1 MATNIEARVRELRK
15 TLKLT
20 QAEFGKRLS
29 VSVDVITNIENGR
42 LARPEQKE
50 PLYKL
55 MCKEFN
61 VNYEWLTMGKGEMF
75 NESQED
81 FFDKLA
87 ERYGLGVYARKV
99 LDLYSSLDDAQ
110 KQTLENLIYQAAMC
124 VLENN
129 IAQAQLDILEAAAS
143 TKNPK
148 LAGAVGAAF
157 SKAFPYKGIGSQTD
171 SEVAVQENGA
181 ASQDNDIAAD
191 IKNTI
196 QQTEAVFAQNT
207 TRKK

>member
-1 MATNIEARVRELRK
+1 MATNIGARVRELRK

-29 VSVDVITNIENGR
+29 VSVDVITNIEGGR

-61 VNYEWLTMGKGEMF
+61 ANYEWLMTGKGEMF

-99 LDLYSSLDDAQ
+99 LDFYISLDDVQ
-110 KQTLENLIYQAAMC
+110 KQTLEKLIYQAAKC
-124 VLENN
+124 VLEEN
-129 IAQAQLDILEAAAS
+129 ITQAKSDIAEAAANS
-143 TKNPK
+143 KAPNLVNT
-148 LAGAVGAAF
+148 VTTAF
-157 SKAFPYKGIGSQTD
+157 HSAFPYVGIGNVTD
-171 SEVAVQENGA
+171 DELA

-191 IKNTI
+191 IKKTI
-196 QQTEAVFAQNT
+196 QQGETAFAPNV
-207 TRKK
+207 TRKR